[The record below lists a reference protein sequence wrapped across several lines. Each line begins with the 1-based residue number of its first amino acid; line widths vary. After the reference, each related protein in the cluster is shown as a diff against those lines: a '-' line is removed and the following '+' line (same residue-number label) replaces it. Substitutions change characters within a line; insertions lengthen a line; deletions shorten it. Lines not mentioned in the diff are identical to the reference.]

1 MNTLVCSANRF
12 LPFTALC
19 YSSPYFPTAANE
31 QEVSHIDRKR
41 LTSALKNKVDRPVS
55 SHACSHVVLPK
66 HYNNLCHSACVS
78 THINQ
83 HFLYLSWF
91 WWIMGII
98 FNIWSWHLTL
108 VWDKTQ
114 IPVHTFPDFFL
125 FRRNRKSSLCCRETK
140 LTAAYSNRAEKTNNK
155 HTAIQISIAFT

>member
-1 MNTLVCSANRF
+1 MCLASGVTSFQLFLVVQITSFATWYFKLVCLNHYFNVLSQLWTHWF
-12 LPFTALC
+12 VVQTVLSFTALC

-41 LTSALKNKVDRPVS
+41 LTSALKNKVDRPAS

-98 FNIWSWHLTL
+98 FNIWSWHLSL

-114 IPVHTFPDFFL
+114 IQFL
-125 FRRNRKSSLCCRETK
+125 FL
-140 LTAAYSNRAEKTNNK
+140 
-155 HTAIQISIAFT
+155 